1 MADVITRL
9 KVESQEYDSKLKNAV
24 SQMAAMEQQVRRT
37 GATFAYADKEE
48 KAFAQSLGNLD
59 TAAKSA
65 KERLTEYTDAINS
78 LTATY
83 RQMTEEER
91 SSDFGKALASS
102 IDQLKG
108 KAAELKDVMNDTT
121 AELRNLSSDT
131 SFTQGVSMMTRTI
144 GACAAAVT
152 AWTGNSKEMDKV
164 MKDLAKIGTTTIAV
178 EQLTKAFQKQNLVMM
193 KNPYVAA
200 AAAVVALGLAIGK
213 LNQKLNEQTE
223 EEKKR
228 AKASDEARQKEEER
242 AKKMAASASKMISSY
257 QALKVEWQSLS
268 TQQEKNEWIKNN
280 QNAFRD
286 LGLAVN
292 SVTDAENAF
301 VNNTSAMIK
310 SFQLRAEASAYQS
323 MSEDA
328 YARYIQ
334 EADKV
339 RRNMVRAGDE
349 VKGQVT
355 YREGEGLYTYNP
367 TTGGYR
373 YTAEGAKKYNM
384 ELAESAGLLD
394 LKKEAERYVN
404 NYVKLTQQADQILS
418 SVNGKTVGTSTTSS
432 YKAVKASG
440 TGFTWNDPNGM
451 PEAGSVDY
459 LEWQAATVRNSMGGA
474 TNNEEYEEMKAH
486 LNEILAKIREIK
498 GEKEVAFEPG
508 SLNDL
513 NQQLREAQ
521 ETLANLAPDT
531 EAWAAALQNVADKQ
545 AAVNALTARMGGNTA
560 AKEQASDARQMGNAF
575 SAAANIIGEVGGAL
589 NKIEDPSAKIAGL
602 VAQAIASVAAG
613 LGEMLAQPAA
623 TSEAWGWVALA
634 ISGTATMLS
643 TIAAIRSA
651 TSSGDF
657 AEGGIIPGS
666 SYSGDRLTANVN
678 SGELI
683 LNRAQQNNIAA
694 QLSGMSP
701 LSGLQLGCRVSGTD
715 LMFVLDS
722 ANRSHGGSRGY
733 YIKQH

>member
-1 MADVITRL
+1 MADAIVRL
-9 KVESQEYDSKLKNAV
+9 KVESQEYDSKLKRAAD
-24 SQMAAMEQQVRRT
+24 QMARMEQEVRRT
-37 GATFAYADKEE
+37 GASFAYADKEE
-48 KAFAQSLGNLD
+48 IAFVQSLGQMG
-59 TAAKSA
+59 TQAQSA
-65 KERLTEYTDAINS
+65 KQKMREYTDALTS

-83 RQMTEEER
+83 RAMSDEEKKSE
-91 SSDFGKALASS
+91 FGKAMAAS
-102 IDQLKG
+102 IDQIKV
-108 KAAELKDVMNDTT
+108 KAAELKDIMSDTNR
-121 AELRNLSSDT
+121 EIQNLASDT
-131 SFTQGVSMMTRTI
+131 SFTDGLNMMTRTI
-144 GACAAAVT
+144 GACAAAVV
-152 AWTGNSKEMDKV
+152 AWTGDSKEMEKV
-164 MKDLAKIGTTTIAV
+164 VKDLAKIGTTVAAV
-178 EQLTKAFQKQNLVMM
+178 EQLTKAFQKQNRVLL

-200 AAAVVALGLAIGK
+200 AAAVLALGLAIGK

-223 EEKKR
+223 EEQKR

-349 VKGQVT
+349 VRGPVT

-384 ELAESAGLLD
+384 GLAESAGLLD

-404 NYVKLTQQADQILS
+404 NYVRLTQQADEILS
-418 SVNGKTVGTSTTSS
+418 SVNGKTTVTSTTSS
-432 YKAVKASG
+432 SKAVKASG
-440 TGFTWNDPNGM
+440 TGFSWNNPNGM
-451 PEAGSVDY
+451 PEAGSLAD
-459 LEWQAATVRNSMGGA
+459 LEAQAAMVRNSMGGA
-474 TNNEEYEEMKAH
+474 TTNKEYAEMEAH

-513 NQQLREAQ
+513 NQKLREAQ

-531 EAWAAALQNVADKQ
+531 EAWAAALQNVAQ
-545 AAVNALTARMGGNTA
+545 AQENVNNLQKKIGANTSA
-560 AKEQASDARQMGNAF
+560 QEQTDDARQMGSAF
-575 SAAANIIGEVGGAL
+575 SNAANLISQVGSAL
-589 NKIEDPSAKIAGL
+589 GQIDDPSTKIAGL
-602 VAQAIASVAAG
+602 IAQAIASVASG
-613 LGEMLAQPAA
+613 LGQMLASPGA

-643 TIAAIRSA
+643 TIASIKTA
-651 TSSGDF
+651 T
-657 AEGGIIPGS
+657 EGYANGGMVGGN
-666 SYSGDRLTANVN
+666 SYSGDNIVARLN
-678 SGELI
+678 SGEGVLTSVGVR
-683 LNRAQQNNIAA
+683 NAA
-694 QLSGMSP
+694 QMAAAAGNPMD
-701 LSGLQLGCRVSGTD
+701 GLVLTTEVDGTK
-715 LMFVLDS
+715 LLFVLNN
-722 ANRSHGGSRGY
+722 ANRLHGGSRGY